1 MPMNIDQQVAL
12 MREKGFVFDDH
23 YKIRGIMAN
32 DADIERLAYDAAMV
46 TEPNSGVPVEFTSY
60 LDPRVIEI
68 LTGPRN
74 SREIFA
80 EVKKGDWT
88 TSYARFEVDEITGA
102 VEAYTDYGNAG
113 MADVNPTYPVRQQY
127 VFQTN
132 IRYGD
137 RELDYAAKARLQLAA
152 RKQRAAATTIDI
164 AQNKYNLLGVENMEI
179 YGLLNEP
186 NRPAAIL
193 PGKCEGGSG
202 NTWNLKTTKEIYADY
217 LLLFQN
223 LAKNSLGHI
232 RNDSD
237 LILVTSPSSA
247 VELGKA
253 TDYNV
258 SVMDMIKRYTPN
270 IKFAQLPELEN
281 SNSNTVHL
289 ICRSINGEPTGE
301 FGFSEKMRAMRLV
314 PETSSFKQKFVGTS
328 YGCILYRPF
337 AVATMTGV

>member
-68 LTGPRN
+68 LTEPRN

-186 NRPAAIL
+186 NRPAAIP
-193 PGKCEGGSG
+193 PGIGAGG
-202 NTWNLKTTKEIYADY
+202 NTWKLKTTKEIYADY

-237 LILVTSPSSA
+237 LILVTSPSAA

-253 TDYNV
+253 TDFNV

-270 IKFAQLPELEN
+270 IKFAQLPELEKSTS
-281 SNSNTVHL
+281 SNVLL

>member
-46 TEPNSGVPVEFTSY
+46 PEPNSGVPVEFTSY

-113 MADVNPTYPVRQQY
+113 MADVNPTYPVRRQY

-186 NRPAAIL
+186 NRPAAIV
-193 PGKCEGGSG
+193 PGTGKGGD
-202 NTWNLKTTKEIYADY
+202 NTWKLKTTKEIYADY

-223 LAKNSLGHI
+223 LAKNSKGHI

-237 LILVTSPSSA
+237 LILVTSPSAA

-281 SNSNTVHL
+281 STSSTVLL

-337 AVATMTGV
+337 AVASMTGV

>member
-46 TEPNSGVPVEFTSY
+46 TDPNSGVPVEFTSY

-113 MADVNPTYPVRQQY
+113 MADVNPTYPVRKQY

-186 NRPAAIL
+186 NRPAVIHTGL
-193 PGKCEGGSG
+193 GKDG

-253 TDYNV
+253 TDFNV

-281 SNSNTVHL
+281 LSDRTVLL

-314 PETSSFKQKFVGTS
+314 PETSSFKQKFVGTT

>member
-164 AQNKYNLLGVENMEI
+164 AQNKYNLLGVKNMEI

-186 NRPAAIL
+186 NRPAAIT
-193 PGKCEGGSG
+193 PGTGGGG
-202 NTWNLKTTKEIYADY
+202 NTWKLKTTKEIYADY

-281 SNSNTVHL
+281 SSGSTVLL

>member
-46 TEPNSGVPVEFTSY
+46 TDPNSGVPVEFTSY
-60 LDPRVIEI
+60 LDPHVIEI

-186 NRPAAIL
+186 NRPAAIT
-193 PGKCEGGSG
+193 PGTGEGG
-202 NTWNLKTTKEIYADY
+202 NTWKLKTTKEIYADY

-253 TDYNV
+253 TDFNV

-281 SNSNTVHL
+281 SSSSTVLL

>member
-46 TEPNSGVPVEFTSY
+46 TDPNSGVPVEFTSY

-186 NRPAAIL
+186 NRPAAIT
-193 PGKCEGGSG
+193 PGTGEGG
-202 NTWNLKTTKEIYADY
+202 NTWKLKTTKEIYADY

-253 TDYNV
+253 TDFNV

-281 SNSNTVHL
+281 SSSSTVLL

-337 AVATMTGV
+337 GVATMTGV

>member
-46 TEPNSGVPVEFTSY
+46 TEANSGSGVPVEFTSY

-164 AQNKYNLLGVENMEI
+164 AQNKYNLLGVQNMEI

-186 NRPAAIL
+186 NRPSVIV
-193 PGKCEGGSG
+193 PGKGANG
-202 NTWNLKTTKEIYADY
+202 NTWKVKTTKEIYADY

-237 LILVTSPSSA
+237 LILVTSPSAA

-253 TDYNV
+253 TDFNV

-281 SNSNTVHL
+281 STSSTVLL

-337 AVATMTGV
+337 AVASMTGV

>member
-46 TEPNSGVPVEFTSY
+46 TAPNSGVPVEFTSY

-164 AQNKYNLLGVENMEI
+164 AQNKYNLLGVEDMEI

-186 NRPAAIL
+186 NRPAAII
-193 PGKCEGGSG
+193 PGIGKDG
-202 NTWNLKTTKEIYADY
+202 NTWKLKTTKEIYADY

-270 IKFAQLPELEN
+270 IKFAQLPELEQFTA
-281 SNSNTVHL
+281 SIVLL

>member
-1 MPMNIDQQVAL
+1 MNIDQQVAL

-32 DADIERLAYDAAMV
+32 DADIERLAYDAAMI

-186 NRPAAIL
+186 NRPPSII
-193 PGKCEGGSG
+193 PGTGKGGS
-202 NTWNLKTTKEIYADY
+202 TWNLKTTKEIYADY

-270 IKFAQLPELEN
+270 IKFAQLPEMEN
-281 SNSNTVHL
+281 FDSNTVLL

-337 AVATMTGV
+337 AVASMTGV

>member
-1 MPMNIDQQVAL
+1 MNIDQQVAL

-46 TEPNSGVPVEFTSY
+46 TKPNSGVPVEFTSY

-113 MADVNPTYPVRQQY
+113 MADVNPTYPVRRQY

-164 AQNKYNLLGVENMEI
+164 AQNKYNLLGVEDMEI

-186 NRPAAIL
+186 NRPAAII
-193 PGKCEGGSG
+193 PGTGTGGG
-202 NTWNLKTTKEIYADY
+202 NTWKIKTTKEIYADY

-281 SNSNTVHL
+281 STSSTVLL

-337 AVATMTGV
+337 AVAEMTGV

>member
-1 MPMNIDQQVAL
+1 MNIDQQVAL

-46 TEPNSGVPVEFTSY
+46 TDPNSGVPVEFTSY

-186 NRPAAIL
+186 NRPAAITT
-193 PGKCEGGSG
+193 GTGEGG
-202 NTWNLKTTKEIYADY
+202 NTWKLKTTKEIYADY

-223 LAKNSLGHI
+223 LAKNSMGHI

-237 LILVTSPSSA
+237 LILVTSPSAA

-253 TDYNV
+253 TDFNV

-270 IKFAQLPELEN
+270 IKFAQLPELEKFTN
-281 SNSNTVHL
+281 NTVLL

>member
-46 TEPNSGVPVEFTSY
+46 TKPNSSGVPVEFTSY

-88 TSYARFEVDEITGA
+88 TSYARFEVDQITGA

-164 AQNKYNLLGVENMEI
+164 AQNKYNLLGVKNMEI

-186 NRPAAIL
+186 NRPAAIT
-193 PGKCEGGSG
+193 PGTGEGG
-202 NTWNLKTTKEIYADY
+202 NTWEVKTTKEIYADY

-237 LILVTSPSSA
+237 LILVTSPSAA

-253 TDYNV
+253 TDFNV

-281 SNSNTVHL
+281 FTSSTVLL

>member
-46 TEPNSGVPVEFTSY
+46 PKPNSGVPVEFTSY

-164 AQNKYNLLGVENMEI
+164 AQNKYNLLGVKNMEI

-186 NRPAAIL
+186 NRPPAII
-193 PGKCEGGSG
+193 PGTGEGG
-202 NTWNLKTTKEIYADY
+202 NTWKLKTTKEIYADY

-281 SNSNTVHL
+281 FTSSTVLL

-337 AVATMTGV
+337 AVATMTGI

>member
-12 MREKGFVFDDH
+12 MRKKGFVFDDH

-186 NRPAAIL
+186 NRPAAIA
-193 PGKCEGGSG
+193 PGTGAGD
-202 NTWNLKTTKEIYADY
+202 NTWKLKTTKEIYADY

-237 LILVTSPSSA
+237 LILITSPSAA

-253 TDYNV
+253 TDFNV

-281 SNSNTVHL
+281 STSSTVLL

>member
-164 AQNKYNLLGVENMEI
+164 AQNKYNLLGVEDMEI

-186 NRPAAIL
+186 NRPAAIVT
-193 PGKCEGGSG
+193 GTGAGG

-237 LILVTSPSSA
+237 LILVTSPSAA

-253 TDYNV
+253 TDFNV

-281 SNSNTVHL
+281 FTNSTVLL

>member
-1 MPMNIDQQVAL
+1 MSMNIDQQVAL
-12 MREKGFVFDDH
+12 MREKGFIFDDH

-46 TEPNSGVPVEFTSY
+46 TNPNSGVPVEFTSY

-186 NRPAAIL
+186 NRPAAIV
-193 PGKCEGGSG
+193 PGVSKGG
-202 NTWNLKTTKEIYADY
+202 NTWDLKTTKEIYADY

-270 IKFAQLPELEN
+270 IKFAQLPELKTST
-281 SNSNTVHL
+281 SNIVLL

-337 AVATMTGV
+337 AVAAMTGV

>member
-164 AQNKYNLLGVENMEI
+164 AQNKYNLLGVEGMEI

-186 NRPAAIL
+186 NLPAVIP
-193 PGKCEGGSG
+193 PGKGAGGG
-202 NTWNLKTTKEIYADY
+202 NTWKDKTTKEIYADY

-237 LILVTSPSSA
+237 LILVTSPSAA

-253 TDYNV
+253 TDFNV

-281 SNSNTVHL
+281 SKSSTVLL

-328 YGCILYRPF
+328 YGCILYRPY
-337 AVATMTGV
+337 AVASMTGV

>member
-12 MREKGFVFDDH
+12 MREKGFIFDDH

-46 TEPNSGVPVEFTSY
+46 TGPNSGVPVEFTSY
-60 LDPRVIEI
+60 LDPRVVEI

-186 NRPAAIL
+186 NRLPAIH
-193 PGKCEGGSG
+193 PGIGKGD
-202 NTWNLKTTKEIYADY
+202 NTWKLKTTKEIYADY

-223 LAKNSLGHI
+223 LAKNSMGHI

-237 LILVTSPSSA
+237 LILVTSPSVA

-281 SNSNTVHL
+281 FTSSTVLL

-314 PETSSFKQKFVGTS
+314 PETSSFKQKFVGTT

>member
-46 TEPNSGVPVEFTSY
+46 TKPNSGVPVEFTSY

-186 NRPAAIL
+186 NRPPVIP
-193 PGKCEGGSG
+193 PGTVKSG

-281 SNSNTVHL
+281 SKSNTVLL

>member
-1 MPMNIDQQVAL
+1 M
-12 MREKGFVFDDH
+12 
-23 YKIRGIMAN
+23 
-32 DADIERLAYDAAMV
+32 
-46 TEPNSGVPVEFTSY
+46 
-60 LDPRVIEI
+60 
-68 LTGPRN
+68 
-74 SREIFA
+74 
-80 EVKKGDWT
+80 
-88 TSYARFEVDEITGA
+88 
-102 VEAYTDYGNAG
+102 
-113 MADVNPTYPVRQQY
+113 RQQY

-186 NRPAAIL
+186 NRPAVIT
-193 PGKCEGGSG
+193 PGTGEGG
-202 NTWNLKTTKEIYADY
+202 NTWKLKTTKEIYADY

-223 LAKNSLGHI
+223 LAKNSMGHI

-237 LILVTSPSSA
+237 LILVTSPSAA

-253 TDYNV
+253 TDFNV

-281 SNSNTVHL
+281 STSSTVLL

>member
-46 TEPNSGVPVEFTSY
+46 TAPNSGVPVEFTSY

-186 NRPAAIL
+186 NRPAAIP
-193 PGKCEGGSG
+193 PGIGADG
-202 NTWNLKTTKEIYADY
+202 NTWKLKTTKEIYADY

-281 SNSNTVHL
+281 FTKSTVLL

>member
-164 AQNKYNLLGVENMEI
+164 AQNKYNLLGVKNMEI

-186 NRPAAIL
+186 NRPAAIV
-193 PGKCEGGSG
+193 PGTGAGGG
-202 NTWNLKTTKEIYADY
+202 NTWKLKTTKEIYADY

-237 LILVTSPSSA
+237 LILVTSPSAA

-253 TDYNV
+253 TDFNV

-281 SNSNTVHL
+281 FSSSTVLL

>member
-46 TEPNSGVPVEFTSY
+46 PEPNSGVPVEFTSY

-186 NRPAAIL
+186 NRPPSIA
-193 PGKCEGGSG
+193 PGTGKGG
-202 NTWNLKTTKEIYADY
+202 NTWTLKTTKEIYADY

-223 LAKNSLGHI
+223 LAKNSMGHI

-253 TDYNV
+253 TDFNV

-270 IKFAQLPELEN
+270 IKFAQLPELQN
-281 SNSNTVHL
+281 DSSSNVLL

-314 PETSSFKQKFVGTS
+314 PETSSFKQKFVGTT

>member
-1 MPMNIDQQVAL
+1 MNIDQQVAL

-186 NRPAAIL
+186 NRPPVIA
-193 PGKCEGGSG
+193 PGASEGGSS
-202 NTWNLKTTKEIYADY
+202 TWNLKTTKEIYADY

-223 LAKNSLGHI
+223 LARNSLGHI

-237 LILVTSPSSA
+237 LILVTSPSAA

-253 TDYNV
+253 TDFNV

-281 SNSNTVHL
+281 SSSSTVLL

>member
-46 TEPNSGVPVEFTSY
+46 PEPNSGVPVEFTSY

-164 AQNKYNLLGVENMEI
+164 AQNKYNLLGVEDMEI

-186 NRPAAIL
+186 NRPAAIT
-193 PGKCEGGSG
+193 PGTGKGSN
-202 NTWNLKTTKEIYADY
+202 NTWKLKTTKEIYADY

-237 LILVTSPSSA
+237 LILVTSPSAA

-253 TDYNV
+253 TDFNV

-281 SNSNTVHL
+281 SSSSTALL

>member
-46 TEPNSGVPVEFTSY
+46 TDPNSGVPVEFTSY

-186 NRPAAIL
+186 NRPAAIH
-193 PGKCEGGSG
+193 PGRGEGG

-253 TDYNV
+253 TDFNV

-281 SNSNTVHL
+281 FSSSTVLL

-337 AVATMTGV
+337 AVATMTAV

>member
-32 DADIERLAYDAAMV
+32 DADIERLAYDAAML
-46 TEPNSGVPVEFTSY
+46 TKPNSGVPVEFTSY

-164 AQNKYNLLGVENMEI
+164 AQNKYNLLGVQNMEI

-186 NRPAAIL
+186 NRPAVIT
-193 PGKCEGGSG
+193 PGIGKGD
-202 NTWNLKTTKEIYADY
+202 NTWKLKTTKEIYADY

-281 SNSNTVHL
+281 STSSTVLL

>member
-113 MADVNPTYPVRQQY
+113 MADVNPTYPVRRQY

-186 NRPAAIL
+186 NRPAAIV
-193 PGKCEGGSG
+193 PGSNGKGG
-202 NTWNLKTTKEIYADY
+202 NTWKLKTTKEIYADY

-270 IKFAQLPELEN
+270 IKFAQLPEMEN
-281 SNSNTVHL
+281 STSNTVLL

>member
-46 TEPNSGVPVEFTSY
+46 TKPNSGVPVEFTSY

-186 NRPAAIL
+186 NRPAAIA
-193 PGKCEGGSG
+193 PGPGEGRN
-202 NTWNLKTTKEIYADY
+202 NTWKLKTTKEIYADY

-237 LILVTSPSSA
+237 LILVTSPSAA

-253 TDYNV
+253 TDFNV

-281 SNSNTVHL
+281 STSSTVLL

>member
-1 MPMNIDQQVAL
+1 
-12 MREKGFVFDDH
+12 
-23 YKIRGIMAN
+23 
-32 DADIERLAYDAAMV
+32 
-46 TEPNSGVPVEFTSY
+46 
-60 LDPRVIEI
+60 
-68 LTGPRN
+68 
-74 SREIFA
+74 
-80 EVKKGDWT
+80 
-88 TSYARFEVDEITGA
+88 
-102 VEAYTDYGNAG
+102 
-113 MADVNPTYPVRQQY
+113 
-127 VFQTN
+127 
-132 IRYGD
+132 
-137 RELDYAAKARLQLAA
+137 
-152 RKQRAAATTIDI
+152 
-164 AQNKYNLLGVENMEI
+164 MEI

-186 NRPAAIL
+186 NRPAAIT
-193 PGKCEGGSG
+193 PGTGEGG
-202 NTWNLKTTKEIYADY
+202 NTWKLKTTKEIYADY

-253 TDYNV
+253 TDFNV

-281 SNSNTVHL
+281 SSSSTVLL